1 MKPSE
6 ILRCPSCSA
15 KLQGGE
21 DKDGMLWLCSIC
33 FGAGLRTE
41 LLGEKAPAHVIKAL
55 WKAAKEQSGPSDRAC
70 LVCRQRM
77 VLVSPIL
84 PNGQVLH
91 LDACTQ
97 CRLVWFDANELND
110 LLAHG
115 PLADGKRKD
124 FMPLLRR
131 ELTKRPMSDNES
143 VAASVAGHVAIDLV
157 AEALIAVFGSL
168 G

>member
-21 DKDGMLWLCSIC
+21 DKDGLLWLCTIC

-41 LLGEKAPAHVIKAL
+41 LLREKAPAHVVKAL
-55 WKAAKEQSGPSDRAC
+55 WKAAKEHPSPSARNC
-70 LVCRQRM
+70 LVCRKPM
-77 VLVSPIL
+77 VLVSAPL
-84 PNGQVLH
+84 PSGDALH
-91 LDACTQ
+91 LDACAH
-97 CRLVWFDANELND
+97 CKVVWFDANEVND
-110 LLAHG
+110 MLAHG

-131 ELTKRPMSDNES
+131 ELGKD
-143 VAASVAGHVAIDLV
+143 AGKALEISPAGYVVIDIIG
-157 AEALIAVFGSL
+157 EALMAVFSGL
-168 G
+168 